1 METQTLTVSSN
12 WLDSNV
18 PTIVNNES
26 TDFIQSN
33 TAKCYYSIAGNN
45 YYPYVT
51 YWPYSYTPKIQLKLS
66 EIEKLRK
73 LAKGNSDIKEI
84 LNKFTAHIEVLVD
97 F

>member
-1 METQTLTVSSN
+1 MEKQILTVANN

-18 PTIVNNES
+18 QSKTTTTFDSNEMKAGYYY
-26 TDFIQSN
+26 SN
-33 TAKCYYSIAGNN
+33 TR
-45 YYPYVT
+45 YPYIT
-51 YWPYSYTPKIQLKLS
+51 HWQYSYTPKIQLKLS

-73 LAKGNSDIKEI
+73 VAQTDPDIKEI